1 MENNAQQIKQL
12 SRTDR
17 IREEAKRALEFGQAP
32 KRPLSLQPNF
42 RVEGLAAAP
51 RPQCAAENAPGE
63 QFLSLSRVQVVS
75 SLSTNPFVA
84 KENPTYLAEQI
95 QHELGRSSGQKQN
108 SKLLDLL
115 SRLTNAAANSQT
127 TETLRRKV
135 LSHVFGERYLQ
146 SEQNLPKERG
156 AKAMGNSISLNTGKE
171 A

>member
-1 MENNAQQIKQL
+1 MENNEQQIKQL
-12 SRTDR
+12 SRSER

-51 RPQCAAENAPGE
+51 RPQCSAENGPGE
-63 QFLSLSRVQVVS
+63 QFLNLSRVKVVS
-75 SLSTNPFVA
+75 SLSSNPFTP
-84 KENPTYLAEQI
+84 KENAAYLTEQI
-95 QHELGRSSGQKQN
+95 QHELGRSSGQKQS

-135 LSHVFGERYLQ
+135 LSHVFGEHYLQ
-146 SEQNLPKERG
+146 SEQDLPKERG
-156 AKAMGNSISLNTGKE
+156 TKALGNSISLNTGKE